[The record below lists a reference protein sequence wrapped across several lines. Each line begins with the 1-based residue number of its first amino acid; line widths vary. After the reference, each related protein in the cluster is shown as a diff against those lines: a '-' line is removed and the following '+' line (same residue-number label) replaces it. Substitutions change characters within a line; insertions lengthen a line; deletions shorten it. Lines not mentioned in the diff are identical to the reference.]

1 MAMSNGCRVTL
12 SSVGLAVL
20 VLGAGMPGSAQAPAA
35 ATPPQA
41 QSIVARHVEAIGG
54 AAAYKAIRSIH
65 ARGRL
70 EIPAQGIVAAFELFS
85 ARPAQMLY
93 VVTVPGIGR
102 IENGYNGQV
111 GWSVSPIS
119 GPELLTGRQLGEAA
133 EEAWFD
139 SPLHEAARISD
150 LLTLDQTMF
159 DGRPA
164 WRVRVVFHTG
174 RDQIEYFD
182 VETGLLIGSEASRAT
197 PQGIVPTV
205 NVLRN
210 YQKFGSLLHATT
222 FVQRA
227 MGFEQVV
234 TLTSCDYDQVPA
246 STFDP
251 PPAIAALLPK

>member
-1 MAMSNGCRVTL
+1 MLNGVRAVL
-12 SSVGLAVL
+12 FPIGLALL
-20 VLGAGMPGSAQAPAA
+20 VFAAGIPGRAQAPAA
-35 ATPPQA
+35 TAPPPA
-41 QSIVARHVEAIGG
+41 ESIVARHIEAIGG
-54 AAAYKAIRSIH
+54 VEAYKAVKSIH

-70 EIPAQGIVAAFELFS
+70 EIPAQGIVAAFELFT

-102 IENGYNGQV
+102 IENGYDGQV
-111 GWSVSPIS
+111 GWSINPIA
-119 GPELLTGRQLGEAA
+119 GPELLTGRQLGEVA
-133 EEAWFD
+133 EDAWFD
-139 SPLHEAARISD
+139 SPLHETARVSD
-150 LLTLDQTMF
+150 LTTLDQTVF

-164 WRVRVVFHTG
+164 WRVRVVFRTG
-174 RDQIEYFD
+174 REQIEFFD

-210 YQKFGSLLHATT
+210 YQKFGGILQATT

-234 TLTSCDYDQVPA
+234 TLTSCEYDQVPA
-246 STFDP
+246 STFDL

>member
-1 MAMSNGCRVTL
+1 MAMSNAFRGTL

-20 VLGAGMPGSAQAPAA
+20 VLGGGAPGRAQAPAA
-35 ATPPQA
+35 AAPPPAQA
-41 QSIVARHVEAIGG
+41 IVARHVEAIGG
-54 AAAYKAIRSIH
+54 AGAYKAVRSIH

-70 EIPAQGIVAAFELFS
+70 EIPAQGIVAAFELFT

-111 GWSVSPIS
+111 GWSISPIS

-133 EEAWFD
+133 EDAWFD
-139 SPLHEAARISD
+139 SPLHEDGRVRD
-150 LLTLDQTMF
+150 LTTLDQTVF

-164 WRVRVVFHTG
+164 WRVRVVFRTG
-174 RDQIEYFD
+174 RDQIEFFD
-182 VETGLLIGSEASRAT
+182 VDTGLQIGSEADRAT
-197 PQGIVPTV
+197 PQGVVPTV
-205 NVLRN
+205 NILRN
-210 YQKFGSLLHATT
+210 YQKFGSLLQATT

-234 TLTSCDYDQVPA
+234 TLTSCEYDQVPE
-246 STFDP
+246 STFDL